1 MNKYRAWSLVLIILM
16 ILVGWF
22 VYASQTATTGWLSN
36 FHFKLGLDLAGGT
49 ELTYNADVSGVP
61 SGEVGDSLATLQD
74 VISRRVNLFGVSE
87 PLVQIEP
94 AGTFSSQN
102 KLIVDLPGVTDVNQ
116 AIASI
121 GQTPILD
128 FRLQATGTPA
138 TTGAATSSVSLASL
152 YTPTGLTGRY
162 LSGASLQFN
171 QDGQPYVSLQFNSE
185 GATLFDQI
193 TKDNV
198 GRVLAIFLDG
208 QPISTPVIQS
218 EISGGQAQITGT
230 FTASD
235 ARDLVR
241 NLNYGAL
248 PVPITLEG
256 TQTIGPSL
264 GASAVH
270 AGVEAAIWG
279 FLIVVLFLILW
290 YRLPGFVASVALVM
304 YVLVSLAIFKLI
316 PVTLTAAGLAG
327 FILSIG
333 MAVDANILIFERMKE
348 ELRRGKALE
357 QGMHEGFHRAWLSI
371 RDSNIS
377 SIITAIVLFWL
388 GTASVKG
395 FALTLGLGVIISMFT
410 AITVSRTY
418 LFALSSKRKSKA
430 TGFFFGSGFLRASNL
445 QVDTAVL
452 PASTSGNPTS
462 S

>member
-1 MNKYRAWSLVLIILM
+1 MNKYRTWALVLIIVM
-16 ILVGWF
+16 VFIGWF
-22 VYASQTATTGWLSN
+22 VYASQTATTGWLSR
-36 FHFKLGLDLAGGT
+36 FHFKQGLDLAGGT
-49 ELTYNADVSGVP
+49 ELTYNADVSQVP

-74 VISRRVNLFGVSE
+74 VIGRRINLFGVSE

-94 AGTFSSQN
+94 AGTFSSEN
-102 KLIVDLPGVTDVNQ
+102 KLIIDLPGVTDVNQ

-128 FRLQATGTPA
+128 FRLQATSTA
-138 TTGAATSSVSLASL
+138 TSTGAATSSASL
-152 YTPTGLTGRY
+152 GSLYMPTGLTGRY

-171 QDGQPYVSLQFNSE
+171 QNGQAYVSLQFNSE

-198 GRVLAIFLDG
+198 GKVLAIFLDG
-208 QPISTPVIQS
+208 QPISTPVIQQ

-270 AGVEAAIWG
+270 AGVEAAVWG
-279 FLIVVLFLILW
+279 FIIVALFLILW
-290 YRLPGFVASVALVM
+290 YRVPGFVASVALVM
-304 YVLVSLAIFKLI
+304 YVLISLAVFKLI

-357 QGMHEGFHRAWLSI
+357 EGMHEGFHRAWLSI

-377 SIITAIVLFWL
+377 SIITAVVLFWL

-395 FALTLGLGVIISMFT
+395 FALTLGLGVIFSMFT
-410 AITVSRTY
+410 AITVSRTF
-418 LFALSSKRKSKA
+418 LFSLSNKHRGKM
-430 TGFFFGSGFLRASNL
+430 TGFLFGSGFRKSNLKAEPVLASNSKGSL
-445 QVDTAVL
+445 AR
-452 PASTSGNPTS
+452 
-462 S
+462 